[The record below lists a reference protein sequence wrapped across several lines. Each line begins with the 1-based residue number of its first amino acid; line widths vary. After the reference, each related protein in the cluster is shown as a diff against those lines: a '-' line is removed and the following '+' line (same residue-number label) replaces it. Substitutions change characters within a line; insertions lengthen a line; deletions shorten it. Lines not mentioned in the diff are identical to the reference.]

1 MASSICRVR
10 PGSRRRHLLQQVC
23 CSALIVAGFVQG
35 SGATSVIAALPPP
48 TPDPIRCATALISRG
63 LPVAPNADYYYA
75 TVDDQLRSPREG
87 VWMAADV
94 TSDKLLG
101 RWAHSHEEGQS
112 NGLVFRPAD
121 FAFPPSRGRTTLVF
135 AAGGDLQVEGPGP
148 DDRRR
153 TTSGRWSLQGNILTT
168 TAPGWSGAFDIEAVD
183 ERALVLRRRP

>member
-1 MASSICRVR
+1 
-10 PGSRRRHLLQQVC
+10 
-23 CSALIVAGFVQG
+23 
-35 SGATSVIAALPPP
+35 
-48 TPDPIRCATALISRG
+48 
-63 LPVAPNADYYYA
+63 
-75 TVDDQLRSPREG
+75 
-87 VWMAADV
+87 MAADV

-101 RWAHSHEEGQS
+101 RWAHSHEEGQG
-112 NGLVFRPAD
+112 NRLVFRPAD

-183 ERALVLRRRP
+183 ERALVHRPRP